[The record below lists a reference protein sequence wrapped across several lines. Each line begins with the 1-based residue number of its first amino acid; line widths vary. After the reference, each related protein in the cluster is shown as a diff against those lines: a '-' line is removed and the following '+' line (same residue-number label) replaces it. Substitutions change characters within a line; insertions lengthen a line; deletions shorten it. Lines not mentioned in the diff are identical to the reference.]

1 MAMSFGSVHLVRLNE
16 LLRDLDTQNAALLTE
31 VSFEMEATAVDIVRV
46 AKQNASKYS
55 DLGVLQRGIT
65 YKKVSSFN
73 FVIIS
78 AAQYSAFAEFGTSGI
93 TSTSVVVP
101 PGFEEVANEFRN
113 VSINTGGLTLAQAI
127 EQWGERRGME
137 RGDIHGVYLKIL
149 HKGRNPHP
157 FLIPAYLQETRKL
170 EQRLRTLLSRAA

>member
-1 MAMSFGSVHLVRLNE
+1 MALSFGSVHLVRLNE
-16 LLRDLDTQNAALLTE
+16 LLRDLDTQNDALLTE
-31 VSFEMEATAVDIVRV
+31 ISFEMEATAVDIVRV
-46 AKQNASKYS
+46 AKQLAGKE
-55 DLGVLQRGIT
+55 LGVLARGIT

-93 TSTSVVVP
+93 SGTSVVVP
-101 PGFEEVANEFRN
+101 SGFEEVASEFKN

-127 EQWGERRGME
+127 EQWGERKGME

-157 FLIPAYLQETRKL
+157 FLIPAFLEETRKL
-170 EQRLRTLLSRAA
+170 EQRLRTLLNRAA

>member
-1 MAMSFGSVHLVRLNE
+1 MAISFGSVHLVRINE
-16 LLRDLDTQNAALLTE
+16 LLRDLDTQNAAILTE

-46 AKQNASKYS
+46 AKQRASKYS

-65 YKKVSSFN
+65 YRKISSFN

-93 TSTSVVVP
+93 SGTSVVVP
-101 PGFEEVANEFRN
+101 PGFEEVANEFKN

-127 EQWGERRGME
+127 EQWGERKGME
-137 RGDIHGVYLKIL
+137 SGDIHWTYLKIL
-149 HKGRNPHP
+149 HRGRDPHP
-157 FLIPAYLQETRKL
+157 FLIPAFLQETRRL
-170 EQRLRTLLSRAA
+170 EQRLRTLLNKAA